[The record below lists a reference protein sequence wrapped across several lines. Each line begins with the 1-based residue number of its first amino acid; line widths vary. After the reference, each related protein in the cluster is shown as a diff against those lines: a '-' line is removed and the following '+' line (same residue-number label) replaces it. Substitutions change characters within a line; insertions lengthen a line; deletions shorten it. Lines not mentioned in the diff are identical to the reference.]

1 METMTKMTMITT
13 TLILAVFRVSYLQTQ
28 RWQNWKWTKSFE
40 RPFSLKQIGMSSSR
54 QVLGKV
60 LILGSQPLQPVAGIK
75 PELSSWY
82 GEHILAQ
89 VSGSFFAFYCI
100 VRILNSS
107 SNYLSTNCFYANF
120 KFSQAKARNN
130 FVAPWSL
137 PDLASGQTWVSR
149 VRFPPSE
156 RGQPWRSCTPMA
168 RRSGCKPV
176 LKVIKNILYLRAVQ
190 LSIDLTFEAFESK

>member
-1 METMTKMTMITT
+1 
-13 TLILAVFRVSYLQTQ
+13 
-28 RWQNWKWTKSFE
+28 
-40 RPFSLKQIGMSSSR
+40 MSSSR

-75 PELSSWY
+75 PELSSWH

-120 KFSQAKARNN
+120 KFSQAKARDN

-137 PDLASGQTWVSR
+137 PDLASGQSWVSR
-149 VRFPPSE
+149 VRFPLGLQGWRLHFSQSWCKGRNVDLSSKLDGLIRPDFNQKHCRFSSE
-156 RGQPWRSCTPMA
+156 LNNKWQIS
-168 RRSGCKPV
+168 
-176 LKVIKNILYLRAVQ
+176 
-190 LSIDLTFEAFESK
+190 

>member
-1 METMTKMTMITT
+1 MRKSKNCCPSKFWTT
-13 TLILAVFRVSYLQTQ
+13 IL
-28 RWQNWKWTKSFE
+28 
-40 RPFSLKQIGMSSSR
+40 LKANR
-54 QVLGKV
+54 NV
-60 LILGSQPLQPVAGIK
+60 LIEASPRKSPNSGFSALTAGCWYKARVIFVAC
-75 PELSSWY
+75 
-82 GEHILAQ
+82 EHILAQ

-100 VRILNSS
+100 VRILSPS

-176 LKVIKNILYLRAVQ
+176 LKVIKNNPKVLGQ
-190 LSIDLTFEAFESK
+190 LPFFG